1 MDKVILGFHLNSNR
15 TILTICAEILQ
26 RIMSLKD
33 DLDYVLHPKLIVKQA
48 LMFLVKRE
56 RNNSVKDELISI
68 LDETDG

>member
-1 MDKVILGFHLNSNR
+1 
-15 TILTICAEILQ
+15 
-26 RIMSLKD
+26 MSLKD

-56 RNNSVKDELISI
+56 RNNSVKEELISI